1 MISTDKLEYK
11 FSQGNT
17 RVHILCMYAIYVR
30 MYVYVYDECSH
41 ISFSMRIMVGRCKNN
56 SLAVFSLL
64 VMSKVV
70 QFKKKNTNKQYMRR
84 DVSSH
89 SYAIFIWSLL
99 EYCNYVC
106 RVLYCKQTRKQKREY
121 HCRSKW
127 IKIQDLSVFYS
138 MFTHRH
144 PYFDRIVIITIYD
157 NDCITH
163 WKIMFCI
170 ADEVISRRL
179 KKYFCRTNKFVFR
192 WIIR

>member
-70 QFKKKNTNKQYMRR
+70 QFKKKKKPKNTCGVTYRLIHMPFSLDR
-84 DVSSH
+84 
-89 SYAIFIWSLL
+89 YWS
-99 EYCNYVC
+99 
-106 RVLYCKQTRKQKREY
+106 
-121 HCRSKW
+121 
-127 IKIQDLSVFYS
+127 
-138 MFTHRH
+138 
-144 PYFDRIVIITIYD
+144 IVIT
-157 NDCITH
+157 
-163 WKIMFCI
+163 
-170 ADEVISRRL
+170 
-179 KKYFCRTNKFVFR
+179 FVACY
-192 WIIR
+192 II